1 MYNFRMDK
9 YKASQYIISKAVD
22 IQYIKQIKTYDAS
35 NLSEKKLLSLA
46 KISIHCAIQEPLF
59 VSDTNKASRTDTRH
73 CKKQQHIAL
82 ALNERAVDLKK
93 HKNTDMS

>member
-1 MYNFRMDK
+1 M
-9 YKASQYIISKAVD
+9 D
-22 IQYIKQIKTYDAS
+22 IQYFKQIKTYDAI

-73 CKKQQHIAL
+73 CKKTTTHCFGL
-82 ALNERAVDLKK
+82 KWKGCGLKK
-93 HKNTDMS
+93 KPHKNTDTPLIFSKNLNSDQLLVS

>member
-1 MYNFRMDK
+1 MACLLYNFRKDK

-22 IQYIKQIKTYDAS
+22 IQYFKQIKTYDAI
-35 NLSEKKLLSLA
+35 NLSEKKLPSLA

-73 CKKQQHIAL
+73 CKKTTTHCFG
-82 ALNERAVDLKK
+82 LK
-93 HKNTDMS
+93 